1 MKSSY
6 ISRHILATIVFAFVL
21 PVSSTAGAQEEDP
34 VAAADPT
41 VETDTAGDE
50 LEDEGGIDIDPDDPL
65 YWAKLRDVYTFQRRD
80 VLKQGR
86 LGVTAYTGLIPN
98 NIFEQYVPLG
108 IRIDYYIL
116 ENIGIELAGS
126 YNLTIDTGL
135 RDTIS
140 DPTGVGAQQVLIG
153 DTQVSHTNFG
163 VLWSPF
169 YGKTSWYD
177 SSLKYFDLYL
187 FGGAGIVVAQTVP
200 DFNADP
206 ETEIKPEG
214 AIGAGM
220 AFYLGQ
226 SAHLRLD
233 FRQFIFQ
240 KVSGGVANP
249 SEVSL
254 GFGWLL

>member
-1 MKSSY
+1 MKSIN
-6 ISRHILATIVFAFVL
+6 ISRHILAAALFALAV
-21 PVSSTAGAQEEDP
+21 PIASTAWAQDGDT
-34 VAAADPT
+34 AADPT
-41 VETDTAGDE
+41 IEADPTAEEVEEA
-50 LEDEGGIDIDPDDPL
+50 GIDIDPDDPL
-65 YWAKLRDVYTFQRRD
+65 YWAKMRDVYTFQRRD

-86 LGVTAYTGLIPN
+86 LAVTAYAGLIPN
-98 NIFEQYVPLG
+98 NIFEQYVPFGL
-108 IRIDYYIL
+108 RVDYYIL

-126 YNLTIDTGL
+126 YNLGIDTGL

-140 DPTGVGAQQVLIG
+140 EGSGVGAQQVLIG
-153 DTQVSHTNFG
+153 DTQISHTNFG
-163 VLWSPF
+163 IVWSPF

-177 SSLKYFDLYL
+177 SSLKYFDIYL
-187 FGGAGIVVAQTVP
+187 FGGAGVVVTETVP
-200 DFNADP
+200 DFNAEP

-226 SAHLRLD
+226 SAHLRID
-233 FRQFIFQ
+233 FRQFVFQ
-240 KVSGGVANP
+240 KVNPPGGVANP